1 MHHES
6 LPFIYQFHSFS
17 ILGPHNNRQY
27 FVKYKNLVHVQQAT
41 EGDEREESG
50 GRGAV
55 SYRAS
60 VTASI
65 LMLSL
70 HSLPARRR
78 RSPEGFVGGG
88 ELQGGVRRSGSEC
101 PGQGHRGG

>member
-50 GRGAV
+50 GEGSGAV
-55 SYRAS
+55 PCLGYR
-60 VTASI
+60 
-65 LMLSL
+65 L
-70 HSLPARRR
+70 HLDVEPSF
-78 RSPEGFVGGG
+78 SPCSAPTVA
-88 ELQGGVRRSGSEC
+88 
-101 PGQGHRGG
+101 